1 MSVFISEWELV
12 SQGILALS
20 NSFSKVTK
28 LGKLNDSDLNVHHEL
43 LRGYSKLFS
52 ESVQKVVKFINEKG
66 NPFKKKSSVFL
77 FNFCTGQTKRNFM
90 VALFMVMKNSK
101 NLDKSDLLKNQSCLA
116 KQ

>member
-52 ESVQKVVKFINEKG
+52 V
-66 NPFKKKSSVFL
+66 FKKKSSVFL